1 MARNYWMHRIKGHHP
16 EEDPTKFTKIAV
28 KLLHKAN
35 YMHCGYAGFVDGI
48 DKYTKETVEAKINTI
63 EWSQNPHS
71 RSQIMIYFVEMK
83 DGDIVVVP
91 HPINTSLYDIVKL
104 VGEPRN
110 RDYMRQ
116 QVLPLEAGDI
126 IDFMS
131 NVFYGPCWQVEILK
145 ENCEKKDSEKLT
157 FFTMPATS
165 CSLNAHK
172 DKIEALITK

>member
-16 EEDPTKFTKIAV
+16 EEDPTKFSEIAV

-35 YMHCGYAGFVDGI
+35 YMHCGYSGFADGI
-48 DKYTKETVEAKINTI
+48 DKFTKETVEAKINTI
-63 EWSQNPHS
+63 EWSQNSQS
-71 RSQIMIYFVEMK
+71 RSQIMTAFVEMK
-83 DGDIVVVP
+83 EGDIVVIP
-91 HPINTSLYDIVKL
+91 HPIDTNLYDIVKL

-131 NVFYGPCWQVEILK
+131 NGFYGPCWQVEILK
-145 ENCEKKDSEKLT
+145 ENCTKNDSEKLT
-157 FFTMPATS
+157 FFTIPRTC
-165 CSLNAHK
+165 CSLENYKAE
-172 DKIEALITK
+172 IEALITK